1 MKYISPSFPRYL
13 PNTHDNPPLPPFL
26 LSLFSLPPH
35 FFLPL
40 FLPPLCALRPLSLPY
55 RPCALPPVFLPP
67 LLPPFPFQEA
77 PFESLNEYMFAFAS
91 HLCYWESEDTVL
103 FMCKEIYSWIGV
115 AAVKR
120 DSPVKSPSVEP
131 SEAAPSSIPAAL
143 SSPPPMMM
151 APMMAPPPTQGGL
164 PFATGPHASGA
175 FYQPPIP
182 PTGAHFAPPPP
193 PPMMTAPAMGAPLVG
208 PPPITGFVRK

>member
-1 MKYISPSFPRYL
+1 
-13 PNTHDNPPLPPFL
+13 
-26 LSLFSLPPH
+26 
-35 FFLPL
+35 
-40 FLPPLCALRPLSLPY
+40 
-55 RPCALPPVFLPP
+55 
-67 LLPPFPFQEA
+67 
-77 PFESLNEYMFAFAS
+77 MFAFAS

-120 DSPVKSPSVEP
+120 DSPAKSPSVEP
-131 SEAAPSSIPAAL
+131 AEAAPSSIPAAL
-143 SSPPPMMM
+143 SSPAPPVMM

-182 PTGAHFAPPPP
+182 PTSAPIAHTMSAPLPP
-193 PPMMTAPAMGAPLVG
+193 PPMVTGAPLVG